1 MIKFNDT
8 NIFVGYIKQLLKSFS
23 LPKYKVYTKEQE
35 DYHNNYI
42 KHKKEIVLIQKSLD
56 IIEKDLAASEDE
68 EQRKILLADKEA
80 LLKYCV
86 TIGLEL
92 DSNNKCK
99 AEKNILVSTYR
110 NYKETWEDPTI
121 KYPLHMRYIPYI
133 RNNELQLYT
142 PKIESKTADNN
153 TITYITEYSND
164 DWKPYHGA
172 FNSTHGKIHK
182 DTDELFISKGYVYN
196 RKLRNGTKNLVIDNN
211 TYDSYTHEYLGDFL
225 RFHRDYYGIDLMP
238 LYNCFSNNT
247 CPHLNVTFKV
257 SETYMAEFKSADTG
271 YKIYMIPIKFFQKY
285 TIAMDC
291 NEAVELCCGL
301 YGQYA
306 YSSLYNEIMEKT
318 YVCYNN
324 MRFDGPELF
333 DVTDKLKPYLEPEHK
348 LELAQHE
355 DDLKLFIKVPANN
368 KSSIVVLEGD
378 FTEYQNPFWSSSF
391 NHEYNTANTLITNKT
406 VINFEYEDKFPQKL
420 ITPLHLLK
428 LNTGESYPFADRLL
442 EYLIGNTI
450 TPIDQISDN
459 IERAKW
465 AVSKK
470 LKSPAWLQV
479 DGIWD
484 EKLKAQ
490 FYNYISNLPNNS
502 KINHDILGYVDKDVE
517 NYYSYINKV
526 IKYKNGY
533 KLDTPEKEIRTISST
548 NIYGEDEWE
557 D

>member
-8 NIFVGYIKQLLKSFS
+8 NIFIGYIKQLLKSFN

-35 DYHNNYI
+35 EYHNNYI
-42 KHKKEIVLIQKSLD
+42 HNQAKLQQELADIEKSLK
-56 IIEKDLAASEDE
+56 IIEE
-68 EQRKILLADKEA
+68 
-80 LLKYCV
+80 
-86 TIGLEL
+86 EL
-92 DSNNKCK
+92 DTENPSEELLR
-99 AEKNILVSTYR
+99 EKEQLSTRRADINAQLMPEKDVIISMYR
-110 NYKETWEDPTI
+110 TYQDSGKP
-121 KYPLHMRYIPYI
+121 KYPLHMRYVPYI
-133 RNNELQLYT
+133 RHDEIQYYAPTIVETTKDMDSGHEIETSVLY
-142 PKIESKTADNN
+142 SD
-153 TITYITEYSND
+153 D
-164 DWKPYHGA
+164 DWKPFHGA
-172 FNSTHGKIHK
+172 FDEAHEKIHK
-182 DTDELFISKGYVYN
+182 DTDELLISKGYVYN
-196 RKLRNGTKNLVIDNN
+196 RKLRNGTKNLILDNN

-225 RFHRDYYGIDLMP
+225 RFHRDYYGINLMP

-247 CPHLNVTFKV
+247 CPHLNVTFEV
-257 SETYMAEFKSADTG
+257 SKSYAAEFKSADTN

-285 TIAMDC
+285 TIALDC

-301 YGQYA
+301 YRQYA
-306 YSSLYNEIMEKT
+306 YSSAYNEIMKNT

-324 MRFDGPELF
+324 MHFASPELL
-333 DVTDKLKPYLEPEHK
+333 DITERLKPYLKPEHE

-479 DGIWD
+479 DGIW
-484 EKLKAQ
+484 EEQLRAQ

-502 KINHDILGYVDKDVE
+502 AINHDVLGYVDKDVE
-517 NYYSYINKV
+517 NYYSYINKI

-533 KLDTPEKEIRTISST
+533 KLETPEKEIRTLSST